1 MKVYHGN
8 ILTVDKNDTVAE
20 YLVENCGRIVYV
32 GDSLPEAFKDAK
44 TIELREKALVP
55 SFADTHIHFAS
66 FALFMPVLT
75 LWRQKTTR
83 KYLKCCSLTSEKV
96 RKK

>member
-44 TIELREKALVP
+44 TIE
-55 SFADTHIHFAS
+55 AS
-66 FALFMPVLT
+66 
-75 LWRQKTTR
+75 
-83 KYLKCCSLTSEKV
+83 
-96 RKK
+96 